1 LSELAWT
8 RLQQGNSSDA
18 RRAFLESA
26 QAYTDVASVRG
37 VGLALI
43 GLAATDEVEQRP
55 ARAVQIAAAAEV
67 YAAEEGIV
75 NVYSDETP
83 GREYVERARAA
94 LSGDEASSAADAGR
108 ALTIAEALELAR
120 APM

>member
-1 LSELAWT
+1 MSELAWT

-67 YAAEEGIV
+67 YAAEDGIV
-75 NVYSDETP
+75 NVYSDDTP
-83 GREYVERARAA
+83 GRDYVDRARAA
-94 LSGDEASSAADAGR
+94 LPPDEVERAIQAGR
-108 ALTIAEALELAR
+108 RLTIEEALGLAR
-120 APM
+120 G